1 MEFFDKNGVRTGG
14 SARSRRHAAEKG
26 SQPQAATPSSDLE
39 VLKLTWKTWIV
50 NSWVSGV
57 LFAWHSLLYADFRKC
72 QQLFWFEFVYIAFWL
87 YIITNYLYKFLCM
100 LFNRFPNLNH
110 RSQKLFTRIRQ
121 IRQLP
126 LHFSKKLREDSPNLH
141 FHAASASRSA
151 WRVPRAQRGEC
162 LAFSAPLERRLCI
175 FTQLNGASK
184 RGSTVCS
191 KWYSHSHLTTKLQM
205 RLWKEGSVF
214 SLSWTARQKTEIDRL
229 LKPTQPFA
237 PPG

>member
-14 SARSRRHAAEKG
+14 IARSRRHAAEKG

-100 LFNRFPNLNH
+100 LFNRFPNQNH

-126 LHFSKKLREDSPNLH
+126 LHFPKNCVRIRQTCISM
-141 FHAASASRSA
+141 
-151 WRVPRAQRGEC
+151 RVPRAQRGEC
-162 LAFSAPLERRLCI
+162 LALNAPLERRLYI
-175 FTQLNGASK
+175 FTQLNGASR

-191 KWYSHSHLTTKLQM
+191 K
-205 RLWKEGSVF
+205 
-214 SLSWTARQKTEIDRL
+214 
-229 LKPTQPFA
+229 
-237 PPG
+237 